1 VNASENVEANKEV
14 SGAANDVI
22 ESHTLIGETS
32 STKLR
37 RTKKRTSGVWNH
49 YNDIVVEEKVGD
61 MVVKK
66 PMAACKYCMD
76 VLCAASK
83 QGTTRLW
90 NHYYSYH
97 DENKVKP
104 SIRKLS
110 SDDLIYI
117 EEASVRKYYLAI
129 IMHEYPIN
137 FCEHEY
143 TNDFIRSLRPN
154 YPLMGHKGSRSKI
167 MDIFYNEMKV
177 FLTTFALLS
186 VDLAVPWIYG
196 LLIRIRGIYV

>member
-1 VNASENVEANKEV
+1 VNASENVEANKEA
-14 SGAANDVI
+14 SCAANDVT
-22 ESHTLIGETS
+22 ESHTPVGETS
-32 STKLR
+32 STKPR
-37 RTKKRTSGVWNH
+37 RTKKRTSRVWDH
-49 YNDIVVEEKVGD
+49 YNNIVVEEKVGD

-66 PMAACKYCMD
+66 PMAARKYCTN

-110 SDDLIYI
+110 SDDLIYN
-117 EEASVRKYYLAI
+117 EETSVRKYYLAI

-143 TNDFIRSLRPN
+143 TND
-154 YPLMGHKGSRSKI
+154 Y
-167 MDIFYNEMKV
+167 
-177 FLTTFALLS
+177 
-186 VDLAVPWIYG
+186 
-196 LLIRIRGIYV
+196 

>member
-1 VNASENVEANKEV
+1 
-14 SGAANDVI
+14 
-22 ESHTLIGETS
+22 
-32 STKLR
+32 
-37 RTKKRTSGVWNH
+37 
-49 YNDIVVEEKVGD
+49 

-66 PMAACKYCMD
+66 PMAACKYCTD

-90 NHYYSYH
+90 NYYYSYH

-110 SDDLIYI
+110 SDDLIYN

-143 TNDFIRSLRPN
+143 TNDFIRSLCPN
-154 YPLMGHKGSRSKI
+154 YPLMGRKGSRTKI
-167 MDIFYNEMKV
+167 MDIFYNEKKSI
-177 FLTTFALLS
+177 FDYFCTL
-186 VDLAVPWIYG
+186 DC
-196 LLIRIRGIYV
+196 